1 MAWSISLCASDGCQL
16 GVSYSAP
23 IFTLLLSNT
32 ECAPCL
38 KSLALLS
45 VGAPLII
52 TMVPPSA
59 LAPSFLISELACSS
73 PTLALS

>member
-1 MAWSISLCASDGCQL
+1 M

-23 IFTLLLSNT
+23 IFSLLLSNT

-52 TMVPPSA
+52 TMVPLVVPCAFS
-59 LAPSFLISELACSS
+59 LSISELACSS
-73 PTLALS
+73 PTLALSYEL